1 MDTLER
7 AVALAGNL
15 RHVLVATADE
25 DGLPH
30 IASAGRLNAAP
41 GGHVA
46 LAEWFCPGTL
56 ANLQQNRRISIV
68 VWDAERDIGYQLLGE
83 VEEVRELE
91 MLDGYVPGEENRPP
105 LPQVERELLVN
116 VTKILAFSQAP
127 HSDVA
132 E

>member
-1 MDTLER
+1 MDTLEKT
-7 AVALAGNL
+7 VALAGHL
-15 RHVLVATADE
+15 RHVLVATADG

-30 IASAGRLNAAP
+30 IASAGRLSAR
-41 GGHVA
+41 GGRVV

-68 VWDAERDIGYQLLGE
+68 VWDAEQDLGYQLLGE
-83 VEEVRELE
+83 VEEVKELG
-91 MLDGYVPGEENRPP
+91 MLDGYVPGEEDRPP
-105 LPQVERELLVN
+105 IPQVERELIAN
-116 VTKILAFSQAP
+116 VTKILAFSHGP